1 MFKSRR
7 IKEEE
12 PRRDEPETEERS
24 AAKKV
29 GCSSSNVVHFVSPKM
44 EQNWQTFLPEILS
57 KFNEGIFSRNLAN
70 ILLA

>member
-29 GCSSSNVVHFVSPKM
+29 GGSSSNVYFVSPKW
-44 EQNWQTFLPEILS
+44 NKIG
-57 KFNEGIFSRNLAN
+57 KFSCLKIFKNLAKEFSLE
-70 ILLA
+70 I